1 MLVIV
6 NNHFNPLFGG
16 IIDGWKFPLRKKL
29 FSLKAK
35 FSLPIGKSVCFF
47 LPCRVNLLKRRNR
60 RIPPTS
66 LQIKHCLLQSGESQ
80 LLVSKEFDVFTLFSH
95 LFQVGICFDNTLSFC
110 LLEQRF
116 GCIDIPLQ

>member
-35 FSLPIGKSVCFF
+35 FSLPIGKSVCYF
-47 LPCRVNLLKRRNR
+47 LPCWVNLLKKAE
-60 RIPPTS
+60 S
-66 LQIKHCLLQSGESQ
+66 KDSAYLLTNQALLVAKWGES
-80 LLVSKEFDVFTLFSH
+80 
-95 LFQVGICFDNTLSFC
+95 TLSFQRIRC
-110 LLEQRF
+110 LYAF
-116 GCIDIPLQ
+116 